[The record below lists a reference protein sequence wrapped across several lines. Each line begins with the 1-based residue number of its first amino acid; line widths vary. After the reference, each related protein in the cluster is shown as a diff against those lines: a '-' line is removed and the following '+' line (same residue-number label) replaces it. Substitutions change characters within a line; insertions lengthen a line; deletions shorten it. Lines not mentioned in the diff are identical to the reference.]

1 MARLITYVVL
11 HREIAPCGGSASAC
25 SLCQSLVELALLQ
38 GAHLPAYLHEG

>member
-11 HREIAPCGGSASAC
+11 LRAARGSASAC